1 MPQTRMITNPI
12 KINYKRMV
20 YVALVLLVG
29 SAFITK
35 LPPTDTVVRAAASF
49 LSTVAHDST
58 LVGDGTSSV
67 PLGVA
72 NNGVGT
78 SQIASGAVTA
88 PKIASGQVV
97 KSLNGLRDGVTLAA
111 GSNVSLA
118 LTGQTLTISSL
129 SGLTSV
135 AHDATLIGDGTST
148 APLGIAPSQVV
159 KSFNGLTENVTLAA
173 GSNISITSTG
183 NTLTIASDVS
193 PSPHI
198 NPLRV
203 ATLQWYQANQ
213 TRLNFSVGSGS
224 EEIAFDGTNI
234 WVLSR
239 NSDQLWK
246 LRATDGA
253 NLGSI
258 SAQNGASGIAFD
270 GAHMW
275 LTHRDGSRRVSKI
288 RWGDGSP
295 IFTQFVLPSNP
306 NAIAF
311 DGANIWVTNDAAN
324 TVTKIRATDGAIL
337 GAFSAGTQPFRIA
350 FDGAHMWVTNS
361 STNAVTKLRATDGAI
376 VGTFPVVNPFDIA
389 FDGANMWVTNLS
401 ANTVTKLRAS
411 DGANLGIFATGS
423 PVRLA
428 FDGANMWI
436 TNMNGNSVTKL
447 RASDGVNLGSFAVVD
462 APVGIAFDGANMW
475 VVNSGAGVVTKL

>member
-1 MPQTRMITNPI
+1 MEI
-12 KINYKRMV
+12 KLKNNYKRIV
-20 YVALVLLVG
+20 LVALILLLG

-35 LPPTDTVVRAAASF
+35 LPPTDTVVRAAAAF
-49 LSTVAHDST
+49 LSSVAHDST
-58 LVGDGTSSV
+58 LVGDGTSSA

-78 SQIASGAVTA
+78 AQIANGAVTA

-97 KSLNGLRDGVTLAA
+97 KSINGLSDGLTLAA

-135 AHDATLIGDGTST
+135 AHDTTLIGNGTST

-159 KSFNGLTENVTLAA
+159 RSFNGLTDNVTLAA

-193 PSPHI
+193 PVPYI

-213 TRLNFSVGSGS
+213 TGFTFPTGVGSQ
-224 EEIAFDGTNI
+224 EIAFDGTNT
-234 WVLSR
+234 WVLSK
-239 NSDQLWK
+239 NPDQLWK
-246 LRATDGA
+246 RRASDGA
-253 NLGSI
+253 NLGTIGTSDDP
-258 SAQNGASGIAFD
+258 SGIAFD
-270 GAHMW
+270 GAHIW
-275 LTHRDGSRRVSKI
+275 VTIRDFSRKVIKI
-288 RWGDGSP
+288 RASDNVILG
-295 IFTQFVLPSNP
+295 QFALASNP
-306 NAIAF
+306 YAVAF
-311 DGANIWVTNDAAN
+311 DGANIWVTNDADN
-324 TVTKIRATDGAIL
+324 TVTKLRASDGAIL
-337 GAFSAGTQPFRIA
+337 GTFFAGTQPWRIA
-350 FDGAHMWVTNS
+350 FDGSNMWVTNS
-361 STNAVTKLRATDGAI
+361 STNTVTKLRASDGAI

-389 FDGANMWVTNLS
+389 FDGANVWVTNLS

-411 DGANLGIFATGS
+411 DGANLGIFAAGS

-428 FDGANMWI
+428 FDGANIWV

-447 RASDGVNLGSFAVVD
+447 RASDGVNLGSFAVGS

-475 VVNSGAGVVTKL
+475 VVNTEVGTVTKL